1 MKRTSETKTLM
12 REKLDMKR
20 VLFFEPWFFP
30 FFGVF
35 HLHRIWGLI
44 DRHSYARFWLEV
56 MESRNLFYYFLMG
69 FLSILCI
76 FGIVTFFQN
85 RGNNYWWR
93 WIYLFGGG
101 YVLFDLFAIATGLKF
116 WNRLLTLMF
125 DTNAWYW
132 NYLWS
137 FFILMGAAVFALG
150 CHVFHMRW
158 PRKRTIL

>member
-1 MKRTSETKTLM
+1 M
-12 REKLDMKR
+12 
-20 VLFFEPWFFP
+20 
-30 FFGVF
+30 
-35 HLHRIWGLI
+35 
-44 DRHSYARFWLEV
+44 
-56 MESRNLFYYFLMG
+56 
-69 FLSILCI
+69 
-76 FGIVTFFQN
+76 
-85 RGNNYWWR
+85 
-93 WIYLFGGG
+93 FGGG

>member
-20 VLFFEPWFFP
+20 VLFFEPWFFL

-125 DTNAWYW
+125 DTNAGTGTIFGPFLSSW
-132 NYLWS
+132 
-137 FFILMGAAVFALG
+137 GRPVFALG

>member
-20 VLFFEPWFFP
+20 VLFFEPWFFL

-69 FLSILCI
+69 FLSICV
-76 FGIVTFFQN
+76 FSESSPFFK
-85 RGNNYWWR
+85 
-93 WIYLFGGG
+93 IEAITIGGG
-101 YVLFDLFAIATGLKF
+101 GSICLAADTFCLTFLP
-116 WNRLLTLMF
+116 LLP
-125 DTNAWYW
+125 D
-132 NYLWS
+132 
-137 FFILMGAAVFALG
+137 
-150 CHVFHMRW
+150 
-158 PRKRTIL
+158 